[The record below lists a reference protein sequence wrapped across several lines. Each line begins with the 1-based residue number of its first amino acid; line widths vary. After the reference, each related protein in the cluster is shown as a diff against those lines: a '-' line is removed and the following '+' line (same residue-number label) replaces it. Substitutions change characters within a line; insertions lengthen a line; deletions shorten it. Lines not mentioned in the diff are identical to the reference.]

1 MEVTAIGS
9 RPTPGG
15 SKTADSQAQT
25 RTSKS
30 HSYIPLFSPK
40 ATRNTT
46 SISSSLPSSL
56 SVPHLGLVPPNRTPS
71 GGGPPPQ
78 ASVPPPSPSSTHVS
92 PTGSTSLPSLRALR
106 NFLPFSAAKPVS
118 STAVPGPLKNPF
130 GGFASGRRSSIT
142 IERKNSGQFPRSG
155 DDNDAAVISIAPH
168 SQADAGPITEDIGLS
183 ADAQKSSH
191 PSAPALHGELGTF
204 DHTGARCT
212 I

>member
-9 RPTPGG
+9 RPTPSG

-46 SISSSLPSSL
+46 TSISSSLPSSL

-71 GGGPPPQ
+71 GGGPSPHAPV
-78 ASVPPPSPSSTHVS
+78 SPPSPSSAHVS
-92 PTGSTSLPSLRALR
+92 PTGGTSLPSLRALR

-118 STAVPGPLKNPF
+118 STAIPGPLKNPF
-130 GGFASGRRSSIT
+130 GGFAPGRRSSVT
-142 IERKNSGQFPRSG
+142 IERKNSGQFPRSD
-155 DDNDAAVISIAPH
+155 DDNDAPVISIAPH
-168 SQADAGPITEDIGLS
+168 SPANAGPI
-183 ADAQKSSH
+183 
-191 PSAPALHGELGTF
+191 
-204 DHTGARCT
+204 
-212 I
+212 